1 MAHDPRGAGG
11 LMPYTDLLR
20 LTVFLAGGEAT
31 VLGVVSVIS
40 AQRLDDKTALTIGAV
55 WWVIAVIAGLILGSP
70 ARAADG
76 VRDPLAAAKTAT
88 SLPPESDTR
97 IAMGRLW
104 PIAVSAIAAG
114 AIGFFFPTFAIA
126 AGGYALLVALAW
138 RTREAAVLAVE
149 ERDGTRFYVEPS
161 SALSPVKL
169 IRAPGLMRD
178 RAAADRF

>member
-1 MAHDPRGAGG
+1 MAHSPRGAGG

-40 AQRLDDKTALTIGAV
+40 AQRLDDTTALTIGAV

-138 RTREAAVLAVE
+138 RTREAAVLAGGGRERTRLFRGPGSTPRPVE
-149 ERDGTRFYVEPS
+149 V
-161 SALSPVKL
+161 
-169 IRAPGLMRD
+169 IRAPGAERG
-178 RAAADRF
+178 